1 MQKVCKLDNTSSSLI
16 TVCVCLSFRQ
26 ATVNHLPIQAKYCLF
41 ILRNVRCSRLAL
53 VLLHFL
59 AHRSPQTERK
69 PSRHTLVMLGLQ
81 RDRVPDGKAWGMSS
95 NDVCLAKMSVHTQ
108 RQILPK
114 FRQYNVRVHYPVQT
128 KQLELRY
135 WQLLYVTGM
144 WGFMCA

>member
-1 MQKVCKLDNTSSSLI
+1 MYTAQGGHLSHCVFWRTGTRKL
-16 TVCVCLSFRQ
+16 
-26 ATVNHLPIQAKYCLF
+26 K
-41 ILRNVRCSRLAL
+41 
-53 VLLHFL
+53 
-59 AHRSPQTERK
+59 K
-69 PSRHTLVMLGLQ
+69 PSRHMLVMLGLQ